1 LNNKEVILMVE
12 FGGGGGRVY
21 YRGRESKGVI
31 LTPFYLP

>member
-21 YRGRESKGVI
+21 YRGRESKEVI
-31 LTPFYLP
+31 